1 MAKRRNSLLAA
12 ALRLPVALLV
22 VVIRLYQRAFAPVL
36 PALLGPQ
43 CRCGYAPS
51 CSQYAAEALQ
61 RHGLVAGGWLAVRR
75 LARCTPFHRG
85 GFDPVPRRPAR
96 RGPQCARASA

>member
-1 MAKRRNSLLAA
+1 MLKRRNFLAAA
-12 ALRLPVALLV
+12 ALRLPVALLLA
-22 VVIRLYQRAFAPVL
+22 VIRVYQRAFAPVL

-51 CSQYAAEALQ
+51 CSHYAAEALQ
-61 RHGLVAGGWLAVRR
+61 RHGLVAGGWLALRR

-85 GFDPVPRRPAR
+85 GFDPVPRRPTR
-96 RGPQCARASA
+96 RAPQCARAAT